1 MFAETL
7 HPKRRR
13 TTNPKVWEVE
23 SEQEEHSL
31 SLSQHSSPSQSD
43 QEQTPVRKV
52 SDSVTS
58 SQGLRLLKHVNHSST
73 SEPYSISRTQPE
85 FRNTVQSALQQDLPH
100 FGHQNQLKTEQ
111 PHILH
116 AVRPVKEHKPLET
129 GLIQNL
135 VAKLNSWKH
144 ISPQATVQLYTSFS
158 LFNPSVIVFVS
169 DWIGCSRKS
178 RRGLRL
184 WLPDDCYSQWESI
197 QRCPVHTCK
206 RPENSNFLLPLFN

>member
-1 MFAETL
+1 MNQNWRQNTLLSSCQVCINLSRQVVFLDYEMCLNDLTFIMFPETL

-13 TTNPKVWEVE
+13 TMNPKVWEVE

-58 SQGLRLLKHVNHSST
+58 SQGLRLLKRVNHSSI
-73 SEPYSISRTQPE
+73 SEPYTISRTQPE
-85 FRNTVQSALQQDLPH
+85 FRNVVQTTPQQDFSY

-111 PHILH
+111 HQLLH
-116 AVRPVKEHKPLET
+116 VVRPVKEHKSLET

-135 VAKLNSWKH
+135 VA
-144 ISPQATVQLYTSFS
+144 
-158 LFNPSVIVFVS
+158 
-169 DWIGCSRKS
+169 
-178 RRGLRL
+178 
-184 WLPDDCYSQWESI
+184 
-197 QRCPVHTCK
+197 
-206 RPENSNFLLPLFN
+206 